1 MQEAKYQI
9 NQLFGSSY
17 IKALMQ
23 VFPEIGLKEIKFRFA
38 PSICFTFIFLTT
50 TNSLFHFLY
59 FFSSS
64 FFPSFFFFVEE
75 YWSIGRKRELFCQ
88 YARQHSFDPLVA
100 TNWHSI
106 SIYSILMYKVSHP
119 FLLPSFLSLPHPF
132 IALPSSALISRFSER
147 TISARAV
154 QR

>member
-50 TNSLFHFLY
+50 TNSLFYFLY
-59 FFSSS
+59 LFSSS
-64 FFPSFFFFVEE
+64 FFPSCLQRNIGVSAAKESCFV
-75 YWSIGRKRELFCQ
+75 SMQ
-88 YARQHSFDPLVA
+88 DSTV
-100 TNWHSI
+100 
-106 SIYSILMYKVSHP
+106 
-119 FLLPSFLSLPHPF
+119 
-132 IALPSSALISRFSER
+132 LIP
-147 TISARAV
+147 
-154 QR
+154 

>member
-64 FFPSFFFFVEE
+64 FLLFSFFVEE

-100 TNWHSI
+100 ANWHSI
-106 SIYSILMYKVSHP
+106 SIYSILMYKVTLP
-119 FLLPSFLSLPHPF
+119 FLLPSFSPFRTPSLLSPPPL
-132 IALPSSALISRFSER
+132 
-147 TISARAV
+147 
-154 QR
+154 